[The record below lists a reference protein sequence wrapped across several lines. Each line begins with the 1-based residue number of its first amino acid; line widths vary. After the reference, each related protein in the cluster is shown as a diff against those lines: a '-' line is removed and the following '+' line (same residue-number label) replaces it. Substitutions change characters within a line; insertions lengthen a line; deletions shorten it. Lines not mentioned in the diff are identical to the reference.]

1 MYAGSIASWGTVQ
14 LDGLV
19 GIPADKKEHFWQE
32 SLNASNRLLYGSPFA
47 LYEKYPDDRS
57 KNYRNIFLDEN
68 NCEVIFSEI
77 YDGKSG
83 KGHSWDMWQNPS
95 GYNAWAGG
103 QQNCVYLEFVESYE
117 NIDGSDPTIDR
128 EKVAQYYTW
137 TLDELWGKKDPR
149 FKASIYTQG
158 TPWTHEGASVTLD
171 YHVGIFVDGQWI
183 NDGFYEGV
191 PALGVCANNWRP
203 TPFGILKYL
212 DESSAMIPE
221 RYYSKTDWIVFRLGE
236 IYLNFAEA
244 AFELNKPDSA
254 LWAVNKI
261 RARAGMPELQSITRE
276 QIRHERKIELA
287 FEGNRYWDV
296 RRWRTA
302 VQDLS
307 HAWHGMRY
315 KLDWATQ
322 KYYVEIVDNICG
334 TPEPYFNEM
343 HYYWPIAQSRTQQNP
358 NLLPNNPGWR

>member
-1 MYAGSIASWGTVQ
+1 M
-14 LDGLV
+14 
-19 GIPADKKEHFWQE
+19 
-32 SLNASNRLLYGSPFA
+32 
-47 LYEKYPDDRS
+47 
-57 KNYRNIFLDEN
+57 
-68 NCEVIFSEI
+68 IFSEI

-191 PALGVCANNWRP
+191 PALDPRALLLENR
-203 TPFGILKYL
+203 L
-212 DESSAMIPE
+212 DRLPARRNLPE
-221 RYYSKTDWIVFRLGE
+221 FRRSGL
-236 IYLNFAEA
+236 
-244 AFELNKPDSA
+244 
-254 LWAVNKI
+254 
-261 RARAGMPELQSITRE
+261 
-276 QIRHERKIELA
+276 
-287 FEGNRYWDV
+287 
-296 RRWRTA
+296 RT
-302 VQDLS
+302 
-307 HAWHGMRY
+307 
-315 KLDWATQ
+315 
-322 KYYVEIVDNICG
+322 E
-334 TPEPYFNEM
+334 
-343 HYYWPIAQSRTQQNP
+343 
-358 NLLPNNPGWR
+358 

>member
-1 MYAGSIASWGTVQ
+1 M
-14 LDGLV
+14 
-19 GIPADKKEHFWQE
+19 
-32 SLNASNRLLYGSPFA
+32 
-47 LYEKYPDDRS
+47 
-57 KNYRNIFLDEN
+57 
-68 NCEVIFSEI
+68 IFSEI

-244 AFELNKPDSA
+244 AL
-254 LWAVNKI
+254 
-261 RARAGMPELQSITRE
+261 
-276 QIRHERKIELA
+276 
-287 FEGNRYWDV
+287 
-296 RRWRTA
+296 RT
-302 VQDLS
+302 
-307 HAWHGMRY
+307 
-315 KLDWATQ
+315 
-322 KYYVEIVDNICG
+322 E
-334 TPEPYFNEM
+334 
-343 HYYWPIAQSRTQQNP
+343 
-358 NLLPNNPGWR
+358 